1 MASHIHLIGC
11 FGYVNKIIY
20 ILERPRIVPARA
32 SYPNLFTARFVFIRG
47 HTLLSSHS
55 LSVMLKHYYTPLF
68 VLVLTAFFLS
78 ACTSTRSTTQIANDE
93 SEIIRIC
100 REQVDAWRAQSLAY
114 EAKVWAQVPYA
125 MKMLTNGTRTV
136 GWQAINDQYKVSF
149 GESGAVRGEP
159 EFSTALSDFHVHVK
173 ENSAWVVFHQH
184 QIFDNEAGE
193 QEIYAT
199 LEMRCLERI
208 DDQWQIV
215 FQLTGPYSE

>member
-1 MASHIHLIGC
+1 M
-11 FGYVNKIIY
+11 
-20 ILERPRIVPARA
+20 
-32 SYPNLFTARFVFIRG
+32 
-47 HTLLSSHS
+47 LSSHP

-78 ACTSTRSTTQIANDE
+78 ACTSTRSTTQVANDE

-159 EFSTALSDFHVHVK
+159 EFTTAMSDFHVHVK